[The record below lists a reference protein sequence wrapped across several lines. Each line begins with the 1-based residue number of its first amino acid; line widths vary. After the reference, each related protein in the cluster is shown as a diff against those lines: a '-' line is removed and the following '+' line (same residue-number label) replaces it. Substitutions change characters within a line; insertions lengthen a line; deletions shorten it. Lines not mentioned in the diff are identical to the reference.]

1 MIYLAM
7 PFGIMFGIYILGA
20 IFEEKGDETD

>member
-1 MIYLAM
+1 MIYLAI

-20 IFEEKGDETD
+20 IFEEKGDDTD

>member
-1 MIYLAM
+1 MIYMAI
-7 PFGIMFGIYILGA
+7 PFVIIFCIYILGA

>member
-1 MIYLAM
+1 MIYLAI

-20 IFEEKGDETD
+20 LTENNGNETD